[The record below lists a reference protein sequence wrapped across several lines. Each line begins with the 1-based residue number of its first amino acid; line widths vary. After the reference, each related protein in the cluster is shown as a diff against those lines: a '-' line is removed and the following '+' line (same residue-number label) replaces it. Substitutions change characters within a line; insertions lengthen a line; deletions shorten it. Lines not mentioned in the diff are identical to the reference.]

1 MTKFEDAVVVWRGIK
16 CLSSGMAAVWSAVS
30 AVIFFKM
37 RILTVIG
44 ELTGR
49 TAGKALYAAQKKDTE
64 KVQKQICVESDT
76 GFLFSVERSL
86 MIIHTD
92 EVI

>member
-37 RILTVIG
+37 RILTSDR
-44 ELTGR
+44 R
-49 TAGKALYAAQKKDTE
+49 TYRPDGWKSTLCGAKERYRKGAEANMHGK
-64 KVQKQICVESDT
+64 
-76 GFLFSVERSL
+76 
-86 MIIHTD
+86 
-92 EVI
+92 